1 MCLKRER
8 KASASLRSTRH
19 HARRFQS
26 KAPSHLQSIARNLDD
41 SRNGTQDADI
51 HSRSNACMPLFQEGA
66 LIVRVLRI
74 RYFAHYRRLPFSTA
88 NYRWLLHGET
98 LANLWRD
105 KGLERKRRPET
116 NSWLT
121 L

>member
-26 KAPSHLQSIARNLDD
+26 KPPSHLQSIAGDPDD
-41 SRNGTQDADI
+41 SRKGTQDADI
-51 HSRSNACMPLFQEGA
+51 HSCSNACTPLFRGDA

-74 RYFAHYRRLPFSTA
+74 
-88 NYRWLLHGET
+88 
-98 LANLWRD
+98 
-105 KGLERKRRPET
+105 
-116 NSWLT
+116 
-121 L
+121 